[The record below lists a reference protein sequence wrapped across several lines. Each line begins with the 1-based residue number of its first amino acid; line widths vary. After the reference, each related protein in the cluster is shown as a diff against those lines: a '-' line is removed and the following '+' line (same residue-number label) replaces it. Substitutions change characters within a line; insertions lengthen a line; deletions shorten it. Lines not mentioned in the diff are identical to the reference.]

1 MKFLSKPKTNTN
13 NIDDMW
19 AYIVTKGEKA

>member
-1 MKFLSKPKTNTN
+1 MKYLSKCKNNTN

-19 AYIVTKGEKA
+19 ADITTKGDKA